1 MIKAITFDLDG
12 VYFIKGK
19 SNFLNAIVN
28 LGVDKKDAE
37 KIFFGDEMNK
47 KYKLGK
53 MTDNEF
59 WSWAINE
66 WGLDITVK
74 KIIDLMIKGY
84 KVNKK
89 VEKLVKKVR
98 NNGYKTLICSN
109 NFPARIKGLEK
120 RFNFLKNFDVA
131 VYSYEVGIA
140 KPDKRIFQKLV
151 SLSGVNPKEIV
162 FADDDIE
169 KISGAKKVGIQAFL
183 YEGFDKF
190 VDKLKILGVILS

>member
-1 MIKAITFDLDG
+1 MVKAITFDLDG

-28 LGVDKKDAE
+28 LGVDRKDAE
-37 KIFFGDEMNK
+37 KVFFGDEMNK
-47 KYKLGK
+47 VYKLGK
-53 MTDNEF
+53 MADNEF

-74 KIIDLMIKGY
+74 EIIALMIKGY
-84 KVNKK
+84 EVNKK

-109 NFPARIKGLEK
+109 NFPARIEGLEK

-140 KPDKRIFQKLV
+140 KPDKKIFQELV
-151 SLSGVNPKEIV
+151 KLSGVNPKEIV

-169 KISGAKKVGIQAFL
+169 KISGAKEVGIQAFL

-190 VDKLKILGVILS
+190 VDKLKALGVVLS